1 MDIKEISFE
10 EALAKLENSVN
21 KLSSGEVKLDEAF
34 SLFEEGIKYAKI
46 CEEKLTNVEE
56 KVAKIIKNGKEEDF
70 KVEE

>member
-34 SLFEEGIKYAKI
+34 S
-46 CEEKLTNVEE
+46 C
-56 KVAKIIKNGKEEDF
+56 
-70 KVEE
+70 